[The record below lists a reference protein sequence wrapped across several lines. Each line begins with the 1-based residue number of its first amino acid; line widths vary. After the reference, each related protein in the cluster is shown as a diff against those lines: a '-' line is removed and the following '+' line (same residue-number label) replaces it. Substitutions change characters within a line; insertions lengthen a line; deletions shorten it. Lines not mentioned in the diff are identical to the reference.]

1 MKRKNG
7 MSDDDLN
14 VRRAAALAGDKCFSQ
29 GRIPD
34 ETSSRSGA
42 GPVV

>member
-14 VRRAAALAGDKCFSQ
+14 ARRAAALAGDKYN
-29 GRIPD
+29 
-34 ETSSRSGA
+34 SRY
-42 GPVV
+42 